1 MAYEERTPEDDRF
14 DQIIKM
20 EGLNIQSFHQDPPLD
35 LFPSAE
41 TYPEFFNQN
50 LVNPNR
56 VLKQFLNDPQSNI
69 RVFYLQLLRLAFEV
83 PTDTGHNHV
92 CLQNFKKI
100 VFHPEF
106 EILFTPDS

>member
-1 MAYEERTPEDDRF
+1 MAIQERTPEDDRF
-14 DQIIKM
+14 EEILRLDGM
-20 EGLNIQSFHQDPPLD
+20 NIQVFHQEPPVD
-35 LFPSAE
+35 LFPNAK
-41 TYPEFFNQN
+41 YHPEFFNQN

-69 RVFYLQLLRLAFEV
+69 RIFYFQLLRLAFEV
-83 PTDTGHNHV
+83 PTESGYHHI

-106 EILFTPDS
+106 